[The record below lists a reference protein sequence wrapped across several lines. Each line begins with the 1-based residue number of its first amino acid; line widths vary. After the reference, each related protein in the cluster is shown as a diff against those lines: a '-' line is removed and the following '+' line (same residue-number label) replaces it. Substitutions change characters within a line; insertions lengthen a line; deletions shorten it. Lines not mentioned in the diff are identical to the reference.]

1 MLEVTICSRDGKEI
15 KRYELVGHRPLVIG
29 RGTVCDIQVPL
40 MDVSRQHAVLE
51 PDDDD
56 AWVLRDLESMHGCV
70 IEGERRRE
78 IAVREGL
85 EVRLGSAR
93 LRFSDLADRI
103 GAELNALLDE
113 VDPNAA
119 TAETMADT
127 LPRLSADGD
136 SRLPERVMNAEAV
149 GPRRLFRL
157 RRAS

>member
-1 MLEVTICSRDGKEI
+1 MLEVTICTRDGKEI
-15 KRYELVGHRPLVIG
+15 KRYELVGDRPLVIG

-51 PDDDD
+51 PAEDDS
-56 AWVLRDLESMHGCV
+56 WVLRDLESMHGCV

-103 GAELNALLDE
+103 GAELNAMLDE

-119 TAETMADT
+119 TAESMADT
-127 LPRLSADGD
+127 LPRLAANDGSALVA
-136 SRLPERVMNAEAV
+136 RKINVAPA
-149 GPRRLFRL
+149 GPRRLFRF